1 MRIDKNRFY
10 MNFKISEDFYKN
22 IGNIEELKVI
32 NRGDEM
38 GIIEKLKEARDY
50 YLDNIDIY
58 FDEDEPYSDVI
69 RNPKMPTL
77 IKAICHNSFCLKEDL
92 YVDDLILKVISAIE
106 NKDLNYL
113 PSWLKGFSSITDLEN
128 HLYNNGLVWRQY
140 KDTEWEDGSIV
151 FSDGRALT
159 TYMGKIVL
167 ADNIECTEII
177 EEVDSYVLNT
187 MTKSHS
193 SLYEKYIEMEI
204 RYLLKGKYNLSDKE
218 IRAFAKYV
226 RKNNFY
232 NSDKEPLAIEDTD
245 ITVTLSKD
253 YNLEVKDGVIEY
265 NGKIIGKEW
274 LEVASMFNTE
284 VCLKVLAYNLLG
296 LR

>member
-1 MRIDKNRFY
+1 M
-10 MNFKISEDFYKN
+10 
-22 IGNIEELKVI
+22 
-32 NRGDEM
+32 
-38 GIIEKLKEARDY
+38 
-50 YLDNIDIY
+50 
-58 FDEDEPYSDVI
+58 
-69 RNPKMPTL
+69 
-77 IKAICHNSFCLKEDL
+77 
-92 YVDDLILKVISAIE
+92 
-106 NKDLNYL
+106 
-113 PSWLKGFSSITDLEN
+113 PSWLKGFNSITDLEN

-140 KDTEWEDGSIV
+140 KDTEWEDGSLV
-151 FSDGRALT
+151 FSDGRALA

-167 ADNIECTEII
+167 VDNIDCTKII

-187 MTKSHS
+187 MTRSHS
-193 SLYEKYIEMEI
+193 SLYEKYIEMEM
-204 RYLLKGKYNLSDKE
+204 RYLLKDKYNLPDKE

-232 NSDKEPLAIEDTD
+232 NSDKKPLAIEDTN
-245 ITVTLSKD
+245 IIITLSKD

-274 LEVASMFNTE
+274 LEFASMFNTE